1 MICISK
7 REPLASFFGEYL
19 NENKIVVLVVG
30 QFWYE
35 ISLGITFGNSC
46 CWQLEIRFNC

>member
-1 MICISK
+1 MIFNSK
-7 REPLASFFGEYL
+7 REALASFFEEYL
-19 NENKIVVLVVG
+19 NENKYVVLVVG

-35 ISLGITFGNSC
+35 ISFGITFGNSC